1 MKKVHFT
8 DSYLINPQ
16 HPVTIHLIGAG
27 GTGSQVLEALARMD
41 AALIRLGH
49 PGLYVTVFDA
59 DEVSESN
66 IGRQLFSPADIGLN
80 KAICLV
86 TRTNQ
91 FFGLDWEAVP
101 EMYSDDAP
109 SANITISCVDN
120 VKSRLVI
127 YQHLK
132 QVNHISDVYE
142 SPLYWLDFGNTQQT
156 GQVILGTVKP
166 VKQPKKAK
174 YPTQATL
181 PTLCDMFDL
190 TQVDEQNSGPS
201 CSVTEALR
209 KQDLFIN
216 STLAQTDAPY
226 YGSCSEKLNL
236 STTVY
241 SSIFRLLKPIPLLWG
256 LKCPHSHHTKH
267 HVLNF
272 PSTYI
277 SIPFI
282 FSYLLYLYH
291 STSLD
296 TVPLYL
302 YRTLISLH
310 RTHFSWIVLICK
322 VFLLNFSLCI
332 TAVLF
337 T

>member
-16 HPVTIHLIGAG
+16 HPVTVHLIGAG

-91 FFGLDWEAVP
+91 FFGLEWEAVP

-166 VKQPKKAK
+166 IKQPKKAK

-216 STLAQTDAPY
+216 STLAQNGCALLWKLFREAKLEHH
-226 YGSCSEKLNL
+226 GVFLNL
-236 STTVY
+236 STFKTN
-241 SSIFRLLKPIPLLWG
+241 PI
-256 LKCPHSHHTKH
+256 
-267 HVLNF
+267 
-272 PSTYI
+272 
-277 SIPFI
+277 
-282 FSYLLYLYH
+282 
-291 STSLD
+291 
-296 TVPLYL
+296 
-302 YRTLISLH
+302 
-310 RTHFSWIVLICK
+310 
-322 VFLLNFSLCI
+322 
-332 TAVLF
+332 AVGA
-337 T
+337 